1 MNIINIEN
9 EEQLKELLKTGVRVG
24 EKVIIDVGSD
34 LEGTIEVWGELVV
47 MLGVWCKNIT
57 IKAYHQSTS

>member
-9 EEQLKELLKTGVRVG
+9 GEQLKELFKTGVRVG

-47 MLGVWCKNIT
+47 MFGVW
-57 IKAYHQSTS
+57 